1 MSADAVPTDHP
12 AEEPTERPTEQLAE
26 HPAEPAADQS
36 TEPPA
41 HPPVEQLAEPTGEPP
56 AEQPGEQLAEPP
68 VEQPGEQLAEPP
80 VEQPGEQL
88 AEPPVEPPAEQPGE
102 QLAEPPFEPAVDQST
117 EPPADPPGEQLPE
130 QPAGASEPVALAA
143 EGHVPESPTPA
154 DDDDRSREPLVPE
167 SFGFESRWDAIQA
180 GFVDEPRRSV
190 AEADALVA
198 EVIDEISAAFAGVRA
213 ALEEQWSEGGEAS
226 TEDLRQAFRR
236 YRSFFQRLLSA

>member
-26 HPAEPAADQS
+26 HPAEPAVDHS
-36 TEPPA
+36 TEPPSD
-41 HPPVEQLAEPTGEPP
+41 PPVEQLAEPTGEPP
-56 AEQPGEQLAEPP
+56 AGQPGEQLGEP
-68 VEQPGEQLAEPP
+68 L
-80 VEQPGEQL
+80 
-88 AEPPVEPPAEQPGE
+88 VEPPAEQPGE
-102 QLAEPPFEPAVDQST
+102 QLGEPPFEPAVDQST
-117 EPPADPPGEQLPE
+117 APPADPPVEQLAE

-143 EGHVPESPTPA
+143 EGHVPEGPTPA

>member
-1 MSADAVPTDHP
+1 MTAMSADAVPADHP
-12 AEEPTERPTEQLAE
+12 ADEPTE
-26 HPAEPAADQS
+26 HPAEPA
-36 TEPPA
+36 
-41 HPPVEQLAEPTGEPP
+41 VEQATEPP

-68 VEQPGEQLAEPP
+68 GEQPGEQLAEHP
-80 VEQPGEQL
+80 
-88 AEPPVEPPAEQPGE
+88 AEPAVDQPIDPTGEPAVEPPAEQPGE
-102 QLAEPPFEPAVDQST
+102 QLAEHPAEPAVEQAT
-117 EPPADPPGEQLPE
+117 EPPADPTVEQLAG

-143 EGHVPESPTPA
+143 EERVPEGPTPA

-190 AEADALVA
+190 ADADALVT
-198 EVIDEISAAFAGVRA
+198 EVIDEISAAFAGARA

>member
-26 HPAEPAADQS
+26 HPAEPAVDQS
-36 TEPPA
+36 TEPPTDPPVEQLA
-41 HPPVEQLAEPTGEPP
+41 EPTGEPPTDPPVEQLAEPTGEPP

-68 VEQPGEQLAEPP
+68 
-80 VEQPGEQL
+80 
-88 AEPPVEPPAEQPGE
+88 
-102 QLAEPPFEPAVDQST
+102 FEPAVDQST
-117 EPPADPPGEQLPE
+117 APPADPAVEQLAE

-143 EGHVPESPTPA
+143 EGHVPEGPTPA
-154 DDDDRSREPLVPE
+154 DDDRSREPLVPE

>member
-1 MSADAVPTDHP
+1 MSADAVPTDRP
-12 AEEPTERPTEQLAE
+12 AEEPTEQLAE
-26 HPAEPAADQS
+26 HPAEPAVDEP
-36 TEPPA
+36 TDPPA
-41 HPPVEQLAEPTGEPP
+41 DPAGEQLADPTGEPP
-56 AEQPGEQLAEPP
+56 AEQPGEQLAEPA
-68 VEQPGEQLAEPP
+68 V
-80 VEQPGEQL
+80 
-88 AEPPVEPPAEQPGE
+88 
-102 QLAEPPFEPAVDQST
+102 EPAV
-117 EPPADPPGEQLPE
+117 EPPADPTVEQLAG

-143 EGHVPESPTPA
+143 EERVPEGPTPA

-190 AEADALVA
+190 AEADALVT
-198 EVIDEISAAFAGVRA
+198 EVIDEISAAFAGARA

>member
-68 VEQPGEQLAEPP
+68 VE
-80 VEQPGEQL
+80 
-88 AEPPVEPPAEQPGE
+88 PPAEQPGE

-117 EPPADPPGEQLPE
+117 EPPADPPVEQLAE
-130 QPAGASEPVALAA
+130 QPARASEPVALAA